1 MKLEDL
7 PKYYSPKPPGLT
19 DASASTS
26 KDTLS
31 ITDVM
36 AAQGMTQNWA
46 EMGFSA
52 FLGKMGI
59 SMNDR
64 ERATELLTEYAL
76 SRCDRVAAL
85 RKLPA
90 EIKPAVMRIMASYA
104 FEDYARSAASKKQC
118 PCCHGKKFIES
129 EVFTNKIQYPDGKP
143 PVWAKCT
150 KGVYPSYWEE
160 WKKVREVV
168 KVACPECGGKG
179 EVSTACKDCRGRGV
193 AIHREESVKRGMP
206 VIRDCQRC
214 GGRGYERLPSTEAFN
229 AICNVTDAISLDTWK
244 KTVKRFYDTL
254 VVQFDIEEAW
264 AEQQLKKVTR

>member
-7 PKYYSPKPPGLT
+7 PKYYSPKSPGLT

-104 FEDYARSAASKKQC
+104 FEDYA
-118 PCCHGKKFIES
+118 
-129 EVFTNKIQYPDGKP
+129 
-143 PVWAKCT
+143 
-150 KGVYPSYWEE
+150 
-160 WKKVREVV
+160 
-168 KVACPECGGKG
+168 
-179 EVSTACKDCRGRGV
+179 
-193 AIHREESVKRGMP
+193 
-206 VIRDCQRC
+206 
-214 GGRGYERLPSTEAFN
+214 
-229 AICNVTDAISLDTWK
+229 
-244 KTVKRFYDTL
+244 
-254 VVQFDIEEAW
+254 
-264 AEQQLKKVTR
+264 

>member
-7 PKYYSPKPPGLT
+7 PKYYSPKSLGLT

-179 EVSTACKDCRGRGV
+179 EVSTACKDCRG
-193 AIHREESVKRGMP
+193 
-206 VIRDCQRC
+206 
-214 GGRGYERLPSTEAFN
+214 
-229 AICNVTDAISLDTWK
+229 
-244 KTVKRFYDTL
+244 
-254 VVQFDIEEAW
+254 
-264 AEQQLKKVTR
+264 

>member
-7 PKYYSPKPPGLT
+7 PKYYSPKSPGLT

-26 KDTLS
+26 KDALS

-36 AAQGMTQNWA
+36 AAQGMTQNRA

-59 SMNDR
+59 SMNG
-64 ERATELLTEYAL
+64 E
-76 SRCDRVAAL
+76 
-85 RKLPA
+85 
-90 EIKPAVMRIMASYA
+90 
-104 FEDYARSAASKKQC
+104 
-118 PCCHGKKFIES
+118 KFIES
-129 EVFTNKIQYPDGKP
+129 IVFTNKVQYPDGKP

-214 GGRGYERLPSTEAFN
+214 GGRGCERLPSTEAFN
-229 AICNVTDAISLDTWK
+229 AICKVTSAITLDTWK
-244 KTVKRFYDTL
+244 KSVKRFYDTL
-254 VVQFDIEEAW
+254 VVRFDIEEAW
-264 AEQQLKKVTR
+264 AERQLKRVTR

>member
-7 PKYYSPKPPGLT
+7 PKYYSPKSPGLT

-26 KDTLS
+26 KDALS

-36 AAQGMTQNWA
+36 AAQGMTQNRA

-104 FEDYARSAASKKQC
+104 FEDYARSAASKNSALLSR
-118 PCCHGKKFIES
+118 KKFIES

-193 AIHREESVKRGMP
+193 AIHREESEKQGVP
-206 VIRDCQRC
+206 VFRNCQRC

>member
-7 PKYYSPKPPGLT
+7 PKYYSPKSPGLT

-26 KDTLS
+26 KDALS

-36 AAQGMTQNWA
+36 AAQGMTQNRA

-64 ERATELLTEYAL
+64 ARATELLADYAL

-90 EIKPAVMRIMASYA
+90 EIKPLVMRIMASYA

-118 PCCHGKKFIES
+118 PCCYGEKFIES
-129 EVFTNKIQYPDGKP
+129 VVFTNKVQYPDGKP

-150 KGVYPSYWEE
+150 KGVYSSYWEE
-160 WKKVREVV
+160 WKK
-168 KVACPECGGKG
+168 
-179 EVSTACKDCRGRGV
+179 SGR
-193 AIHREESVKRGMP
+193 
-206 VIRDCQRC
+206 
-214 GGRGYERLPSTEAFN
+214 
-229 AICNVTDAISLDTWK
+229 W
-244 KTVKRFYDTL
+244 
-254 VVQFDIEEAW
+254 
-264 AEQQLKKVTR
+264 